1 MGTTQCSSYLVT
13 LPFSHLV
20 HPRTASVVADW
31 GARCSKYMFLVT
43 LLSSTLNSSRMNGV
57 SEKDFFDYFTNFQN
71 YRLELSLASESACHR
86 LKSMLD
92 VTADSEIW
100 LEIVTR
106 LEISQPEK
114 AFIKRINSE
123 SGYQEGATSPLC
135 VNMSHSCRKFCLKK
149 KSTYKL
155 LNRTWFAL
163 SYTNEAQASNCCC
176 SFMHCCL
183 HSGSDVPLLQ
193 KQHCC

>member
-1 MGTTQCSSYLVT
+1 
-13 LPFSHLV
+13 
-20 HPRTASVVADW
+20 
-31 GARCSKYMFLVT
+31 MFLVT
-43 LLSSTLNSSRMNGV
+43 LLSSTLNSNTKNGV
-57 SEKDFFDYFTNFQN
+57 SEKDVFDYFTNFQN

-106 LEISQPEK
+106 LEVSQPEK
-114 AFIKRINSE
+114 AFIRRINSE

-155 LNRTWFAL
+155 LNRT
-163 SYTNEAQASNCCC
+163 
-176 SFMHCCL
+176 
-183 HSGSDVPLLQ
+183 
-193 KQHCC
+193 